1 MSRSSPPPGPSA
13 SEQGVSEQGL
23 SERGVSEQGVPEP
36 FVVADRSLD
45 PATGEAA
52 FTYRLAGD
60 EFTERLT
67 LDPALLPGADPA
79 RLDAALDLVHLVMG
93 TSYYKLRAPGRVV
106 VRRPVTKAQAAVAEA
121 AYTHGLGEFAA
132 VNRLP
137 VPHEVAFDVEVRD
150 DVPAPAGGGGR
161 GALLPV
167 GGGKDSALA
176 LVVVSPA
183 TALAVNPTGAQR
195 DVARAAGVP
204 LLGVRRRL
212 DPLLAERTAAGGL
225 NGHVPVTAINSGLA
239 TLVAVLGGFDPVV
252 FANERSADEET
263 LTVNGARVNHQYS
276 KSHEF
281 ERLFAAAAAEV
292 GVGYFSLTRQL
303 SELATVAAVA
313 ALPDLRGQI
322 LSCNRSY
329 TQAHLGFRDGGF
341 GDGGFGDGGQAPQRW
356 CLHCDKCLFTFLC
369 FAVFLTPDEAV
380 GVFGGDPLR
389 DLALVDGFRRL
400 WATEKPFDCVGERA
414 ESAAAMAHLAGSA
427 AWGEH
432 AVVRAL
438 GEEATSFAR
447 VSGATVEGL
456 LEPRGEHSVPPAYLA
471 ALQRVLAEARPPVR

>member
-1 MSRSSPPPGPSA
+1 VSE
-13 SEQGVSEQGL
+13 EQGGSDA
-23 SERGVSEQGVPEP
+23 
-36 FVVADRSLD
+36 FVVADRFLD
-45 PATGEAA
+45 LATGEAA

-67 LDPALLPGADPA
+67 LDTDLLTGADPA
-79 RLDAALDLVHLVMG
+79 RVDAALDLVHLVMG

-106 VRRPVTKAQAAVAEA
+106 VQRPVTKAQAAVAEA

-137 VPHEVAFDVEVRD
+137 VPHEVAFDVELTD
-150 DVPAPAGGGGR
+150 DVPAPVVGGGR
-161 GALLPV
+161 QALLPV

-176 LVVVSPA
+176 LVVVTPA
-183 TALAVNPTGAQR
+183 TALAVNPTDAQR

-204 LLGVRRRL
+204 LIGVRRRL
-212 DPLLAERTAAGGL
+212 DPLLGERTEAGGL
-225 NGHVPVTAINSGLA
+225 NGHVPVTAINSA
-239 TLVAVLGGFDPVV
+239 ISTLVAVLGGFDPVV

-276 KSHEF
+276 KSYEF

-313 ALPDLRGQI
+313 NLPELRGEI

-329 TQAHLGFRDGGF
+329 TQAHMGGE
-341 GDGGFGDGGQAPQRW
+341 ATQRW

-369 FAVFLTPDEAV
+369 FAVFLTPEEARAM
-380 GVFGGDPLR
+380 FGGDPLA
-389 DLALVDGFRRL
+389 DPSLADGFRRL

-414 ESAAAMAHLAGSA
+414 ESAAAMAHLARST
-427 AWGEH
+427 AWGDH

-438 GEEATSFAR
+438 GAEAASFAA
-447 VSGATVEGL
+447 VTGATVEGFL
-456 LEPRGEHSVPPAYLA
+456 PPRGDHSVPDRYLA
-471 ALQRVLAEARPPVR
+471 SLQRVLAEARPPVA

>member
-1 MSRSSPPPGPSA
+1 MSEA
-13 SEQGVSEQGL
+13 E
-23 SERGVSEQGVPEP
+23 

-52 FTYRLAGD
+52 FGYRLGDD

-67 LDPALLPGADPA
+67 LDPALLGGDVDSE

-93 TSYYKLRAPGRVV
+93 TSYYKLRAPGRVT
-106 VRRPVTKAQAAVAEA
+106 VRRPITKAQHAVAEA

-137 VPHEVAFDVEVRD
+137 VPHAVEWDVELRD
-150 DVPAPAGGGGR
+150 AASGTAVPGGS

-176 LVVVSPA
+176 LVVVTPA
-183 TALAVNPTGAQR
+183 TALAINPTGAQR
-195 DVARAAGVP
+195 DVTSAAGVP
-204 LLGVRRRL
+204 LVGVRRRL
-212 DPLLAERTAAGGL
+212 DPLLAERTAAGGR
-225 NGHVPVTAINSGLA
+225 NGHVPVTAINSAIA

-263 LTVNGARVNHQYS
+263 LTVGGASVNHQYS
-276 KSHEF
+276 KSYEF
-281 ERLFAAAAAEV
+281 EQLFATAAGEL

-303 SELATVAAVA
+303 SELATVSAVA
-313 ALPDLRGQI
+313 ELPDLRGQI

-329 TQAHLGFRDGGF
+329 TQRHLGGE
-341 GDGGFGDGGQAPQRW
+341 ATQRW

-369 FAVFLTPDEAV
+369 FAVFLQPAEAV
-380 GVFGGDPLR
+380 AMFGGNPLE
-389 DLALVDGFRRL
+389 DLSLVDGFRVL

-414 ESAAAMAHLAGSA
+414 ESAAAMAHLAHSA
-427 AWGEH
+427 AWG
-432 AVVRAL
+432 AFPVVRAL
-438 GEEATSFAR
+438 GEEAASYAAVT
-447 VSGATVEGL
+447 GETVAGF
-456 LEPRGEHSVPPAYLA
+456 LEPRGAHAVPEQYLA
-471 ALQRVLAEARPPVR
+471 SLRRTLAGARRPVG

>member
-1 MSRSSPPPGPSA
+1 M
-13 SEQGVSEQGL
+13 SEQDA
-23 SERGVSEQGVPEP
+23 
-36 FVVADRSLD
+36 FVVAGRSLD
-45 PATGEAA
+45 PTTGEAA
-52 FTYRLAGD
+52 FSYRLAGD

-67 LDPALLPGADPA
+67 LDPALVAGADPA
-79 RLDAALDLVHLVMG
+79 RVDAALDLVHLVMG

-106 VRRPVTKAQAAVAEA
+106 VERPVTKAQAAVAEA

-137 VPHEVAFDVEVRD
+137 VPHEVAFDLELTGD
-150 DVPAPAGGGGR
+150 LPAPVEGDGR
-161 GALLPV
+161 EALLPV

-176 LVVVSPA
+176 LVVVTPA
-183 TALAVNPTGAQR
+183 TALAVNPTDAQR

-204 LLGVRRRL
+204 LIGVRRRL
-212 DPLLAERTAAGGL
+212 DPLLGQRTRAGGL
-225 NGHVPVTAINSGLA
+225 NGHVPVTAINSA
-239 TLVAVLGGFDPVV
+239 ISTLVAVLGGFDPVV

-276 KSHEF
+276 KSYEF
-281 ERLFAAAAAEV
+281 ERLFSAAAAEV

-313 ALPDLRGQI
+313 DLPDLRGEI

-329 TQAHLGFRDGGF
+329 TQAHMGGE
-341 GDGGFGDGGQAPQRW
+341 ATQRW

-369 FAVFLTPDEAV
+369 FAVFLTPEEARAM
-380 GVFGGDPLR
+380 FGGDPLA
-389 DLALVDGFRRL
+389 DPSLADGFRRL

-414 ESAAAMAHLAGSA
+414 ESAAAMAHLAQST
-427 AWGEH
+427 AWGGH

-438 GEEATSFAR
+438 GEEAASFAA
-447 VSGATVEGL
+447 VTGATVEGFL
-456 LEPRGEHSVPPAYLA
+456 PPRGEHSVPDRYLA
-471 ALQRVLAEARPPVR
+471 SLQRVLAEARPPVR

>member
-1 MSRSSPPPGPSA
+1 MSDA
-13 SEQGVSEQGL
+13 
-23 SERGVSEQGVPEP
+23 

-45 PATGEAA
+45 LATGGAA

-67 LDPALLPGADPA
+67 LDTDLLTGADPA
-79 RLDAALDLVHLVMG
+79 RVDAALDLVHLVMG

-106 VRRPVTKAQAAVAEA
+106 VERPVTKAQAAVAEA

-137 VPHEVAFDVEVRD
+137 VPHEVAFDLELTGD
-150 DVPAPAGGGGR
+150 LPAPAEGGGR
-161 GALLPV
+161 EALLPV

-176 LVVVSPA
+176 LVVVTPA
-183 TALAVNPTGAQR
+183 TALAVNPTDAQR
-195 DVARAAGVP
+195 DVTRAAGVP
-204 LLGVRRRL
+204 LIGVRRGL
-212 DPLLAERTAAGGL
+212 DPLLGERTRAGGL
-225 NGHVPVTAINSGLA
+225 NGHVPVTAINSA
-239 TLVAVLGGFDPVV
+239 ISTLVAVLGGFDPVV

-276 KSHEF
+276 KSYEF

-313 ALPDLRGQI
+313 NLPDLRGEI

-329 TQAHLGFRDGGF
+329 TQAHMGGE
-341 GDGGFGDGGQAPQRW
+341 ATQRW
-356 CLHCDKCLFTFLC
+356 CLHCDKCLFTVLC
-369 FAVFLTPDEAV
+369 FAVFLTPEEARAM
-380 GVFGGDPLR
+380 FGGDPLA
-389 DLALVDGFRRL
+389 DPSLADGFRRL

-414 ESAAAMAHLAGSA
+414 ESAAAMAHLARST
-427 AWGEH
+427 AWGDH

-438 GEEATSFAR
+438 GAEAASFAA
-447 VSGATVEGL
+447 VTGATVEGFL
-456 LEPRGEHSVPPAYLA
+456 PPRGDHSVPDRYLA
-471 ALQRVLAEARPPVR
+471 SLQRVLAEARPPVA

>member
-1 MSRSSPPPGPSA
+1 
-13 SEQGVSEQGL
+13 VSEQDA
-23 SERGVSEQGVPEP
+23 
-36 FVVADRSLD
+36 FVVAGRSLD
-45 PATGEAA
+45 LATGEAA

-67 LDPALLPGADPA
+67 LDTDLLSGADPT
-79 RLDAALDLVHLVMG
+79 RVDAALDLVHLVMG

-106 VRRPVTKAQAAVAEA
+106 VQRPVPKTMAVVAEA

-137 VPHEVAFDVEVRD
+137 VPHEVAFDLELTD
-150 DVPAPAGGGGR
+150 DLPAPGDGGGSR
-161 GALLPV
+161 ALLPV

-176 LVVVSPA
+176 LVVVTPA
-183 TALAVNPTGAQR
+183 TALAVNPTDAQR

-204 LLGVRRRL
+204 LIGVRRRL
-212 DPLLAERTAAGGL
+212 DPLLAERTRAGGL
-225 NGHVPVTAINSGLA
+225 NGHVPVTAINSA
-239 TLVAVLGGFDPVV
+239 ISTLVAVLGGFDPVV

-276 KSHEF
+276 KSYEF

-292 GVGYFSLTRQL
+292 GVTYFSLTRQL

-313 ALPDLRGQI
+313 NLPGLRGEI

-329 TQAHLGFRDGGF
+329 TQAHM
-341 GDGGFGDGGQAPQRW
+341 GGQATQRW

-369 FAVFLTPDEAV
+369 FAVFLTPEEALEM
-380 GVFGGDPLR
+380 FGGDPLR
-389 DLALVDGFRRL
+389 DLSLADGFRRL

-414 ESAAAMAHLAGSA
+414 ESAAAMAHLADSA
-427 AWGEH
+427 AWSAH
-432 AVVRAL
+432 PVVRAL
-438 GEEATSFAR
+438 GEEAASFAA
-447 VSGATVEGL
+447 VTGATVEGFL
-456 LEPRGEHSVPPAYLA
+456 PPRGEHSVPERYLTS
-471 ALQRVLAEARPPVR
+471 LQRVLAEARPPVR

>member
-1 MSRSSPPPGPSA
+1 MSRSSSPP
-13 SEQGVSEQGL
+13 EQSVSDA
-23 SERGVSEQGVPEP
+23 
-36 FVVADRSLD
+36 FVVAERSLD
-45 PATGEAA
+45 LATGEAA
-52 FTYRLAGD
+52 FTYRLGGD

-67 LDPALLPGADPA
+67 LDPALLTGADPG

-106 VRRPVTKAQAAVAEA
+106 VRRPITKAQFTVAEA

-137 VPHEVAFDVEVRD
+137 VPHEVAWEVELRSAD
-150 DVPAPAGGGGR
+150 PVPADAGGR

-183 TALAVNPTGAQR
+183 TALAVNPTDAQR
-195 DVARAAGVP
+195 DVTSAAGVP

-225 NGHVPVTAINSGLA
+225 NGHVPVTAINSA
-239 TLVAVLGGFDPVV
+239 ISTLVAVLGGFDPVV

-263 LTVNGARVNHQYS
+263 LEIDGARVNHQYS
-276 KSHEF
+276 KSYEF
-281 ERLFAAAAAEV
+281 ERFFAAAAAEV

-313 ALPDLRGQI
+313 ALPVLRGHI

-329 TQAHLGFRDGGF
+329 TQRHMGF
-341 GDGGFGDGGQAPQRW
+341 GDGGTATQRW

-369 FAVFLTPDEAV
+369 FAAFLEPAEAV
-380 GVFGGDPLR
+380 EVFGGNPLE
-389 DLALVDGFRRL
+389 DLSLTDGFRKL

-427 AWGEH
+427 AWSGYP
-432 AVVRAL
+432 VVRAL
-438 GEEATSFAR
+438 GGEATSFAA
-447 VSGATVEGL
+447 VTGATVEGF
-456 LEPRGEHSVPPAYLA
+456 LEPRGEHAVPETHLA
-471 ALQRVLAEARPPVR
+471 SLRRVLAEARPPVR

>member
-1 MSRSSPPPGPSA
+1 MSDAFVIAERSID
-13 SEQGVSEQGL
+13 L
-23 SERGVSEQGVPEP
+23 T
-36 FVVADRSLD
+36 
-45 PATGEAA
+45 TGEAA
-52 FTYRLAGD
+52 FTFRLAGD

-67 LDPALLPGADPA
+67 LDTERLAGADPA

-93 TSYYKLRAPGRVV
+93 TSYYKLRAPGRVTV
-106 VRRPVTKAQAAVAEA
+106 ARPLTKAQLAVAEA
-121 AYTHGLGEFAA
+121 AYTSGLGEFAA

-137 VPHEVAFDVEVRD
+137 VPHAVEFDVEVRPAD
-150 DVPAPAGGGGR
+150 PVPADAGGG

-195 DVARAAGVP
+195 DVATAAGVP
-204 LLGVRRRL
+204 LIGVRRRL

-225 NGHVPVTAINSGLA
+225 NGHVPVTAINSA
-239 TLVAVLGGFDPVV
+239 ISTLVAVLGGFDPVV

-263 LTVNGARVNHQYS
+263 LEIDGARVNHQYS
-276 KSHEF
+276 KSYEF
-281 ERLFAAAAAEV
+281 ERLFAAAAAEL

-313 ALPDLRGQI
+313 ALPDLRGEI

-329 TQAHLGFRDGGF
+329 TQKHMGGE
-341 GDGGFGDGGQAPQRW
+341 ATQRW

-369 FAVFLTPDEAV
+369 FAVFLGPEEAV
-380 GVFGGDPLR
+380 AMFGGDPLE
-389 DLALVDGFRRL
+389 DLALADGFRKL

-414 ESAAAMAHLAGSA
+414 ESAAAMAHLAGSS
-427 AWGEH
+427 AWGGRP
-432 AVVRAL
+432 VVRAL
-438 GEEATSFAR
+438 GDEAASFAA
-447 VSGATVEGL
+447 VTGATVAGF
-456 LEPRGEHSVPPAYLA
+456 LEPRGEHAVPPAYLTS
-471 ALQRVLAEARPPVR
+471 LQRVLAEARPPVG

>member
-1 MSRSSPPPGPSA
+1 MS
-13 SEQGVSEQGL
+13 
-23 SERGVSEQGVPEP
+23 EP
-36 FVVADRSLD
+36 DAFVVAGRSLD

-52 FTYRLAGD
+52 FTYRLGGD

-67 LDPALLPGADPA
+67 LDPGLTAGADPA
-79 RLDAALDLVHLVMG
+79 RVDAALDLVHLVMG

-106 VRRPVTKAQAAVAEA
+106 VERPVTKAQAAVAEA

-137 VPHEVAFDVEVRD
+137 VPHGVAFDLETTD
-150 DVPAPAGGGGR
+150 DLPAPGDGGGR
-161 GALLPV
+161 EALLPV

-176 LVVVSPA
+176 LVVVTPA
-183 TALAVNPTGAQR
+183 TALAVNPTDAQR

-204 LLGVRRRL
+204 LIGVRRRL
-212 DPLLAERTAAGGL
+212 DPLLGERTRAGGL
-225 NGHVPVTAINSGLA
+225 NGHVPVTAINSA
-239 TLVAVLGGFDPVV
+239 ISTLVAVLGGFDPVV

-276 KSHEF
+276 KSYEF

-313 ALPDLRGQI
+313 DLPDLRGEI

-329 TQAHLGFRDGGF
+329 TQAHMGGE
-341 GDGGFGDGGQAPQRW
+341 ATQRW

-369 FAVFLTPDEAV
+369 FAVFLTPAEAV
-380 GVFGGDPLR
+380 EVFGGDPLQ
-389 DLALVDGFRRL
+389 DLSLADGFRRL

-414 ESAAAMAHLAGSA
+414 ESAAAMAHLAGSG
-427 AWGEH
+427 AWGAH
-432 AVVRAL
+432 PVVRAL
-438 GEEATSFAR
+438 GEEAASFAA
-447 VSGATVEGL
+447 VTGATVEGL
-456 LEPRGEHSVPPAYLA
+456 LPPRGEHSVPDRYLTS
-471 ALQRVLAEARPPVR
+471 LQRVLAEAHPPVR

>member
-1 MSRSSPPPGPSA
+1 MSDA
-13 SEQGVSEQGL
+13 
-23 SERGVSEQGVPEP
+23 

-45 PATGEAA
+45 LATGEAA

-67 LDPALLPGADPA
+67 LDTDLLTGADPA
-79 RLDAALDLVHLVMG
+79 RVDAALDLVHLVMG

-106 VRRPVTKAQAAVAEA
+106 VQRPVTKAQAAVAEA

-137 VPHEVAFDVEVRD
+137 VPHEVAFDLEVTD
-150 DVPAPAGGGGR
+150 DLPSPVDGGGR
-161 GALLPV
+161 EALLPV

-176 LVVVSPA
+176 LVVVTPA
-183 TALAVNPTGAQR
+183 TALAVNPTDAQR

-204 LLGVRRRL
+204 LIGVRRRL
-212 DPLLAERTAAGGL
+212 DPLLGERTRTGGL
-225 NGHVPVTAINSGLA
+225 NGHVPVTAINSA
-239 TLVAVLGGFDPVV
+239 ISTLVAVLGGFDPVV

-276 KSHEF
+276 KSYEF

-313 ALPDLRGQI
+313 DLPDLRGEI

-329 TQAHLGFRDGGF
+329 TQAHMGGE
-341 GDGGFGDGGQAPQRW
+341 ATQRW

-369 FAVFLTPDEAV
+369 FAVFLTPDEALAM
-380 GVFGGDPLR
+380 FGGDPLA
-389 DLALVDGFRRL
+389 DLSLTDGFRKL

-414 ESAAAMAHLAGSA
+414 ESAAAMAYLAGSA
-427 AWGEH
+427 AWGDH

-438 GEEATSFAR
+438 GEEAASFAG
-447 VSGATVEGL
+447 VTGATVEGFL
-456 LEPRGEHSVPPAYLA
+456 PPRGEHSVPDRYLA
-471 ALQRVLAEARPPVR
+471 SLQRVLAEARPPVR

>member
-1 MSRSSPPPGPSA
+1 
-13 SEQGVSEQGL
+13 VSDA
-23 SERGVSEQGVPEP
+23 
-36 FVVADRSLD
+36 FVVAGRSLD

-60 EFTERLT
+60 EYTERLT
-67 LDPALLPGADPA
+67 LDTDLLGGADPA
-79 RLDAALDLVHLVMG
+79 RVDAALDLVHLVMG

-106 VRRPVTKAQAAVAEA
+106 MERPVTKAQAAVAEA

-137 VPHEVAFDVEVRD
+137 VPHEVAFDLEITD
-150 DVPAPAGGGGR
+150 DVPAPADGGAR
-161 GALLPV
+161 QALLPV

-176 LVVVSPA
+176 LVVVTPA
-183 TALAVNPTGAQR
+183 TALAVNPTDAQR
-195 DVARAAGVP
+195 DVARASGVP
-204 LLGVRRRL
+204 LIGVRRRL
-212 DPLLAERTAAGGL
+212 DPLLGERTRAGGL
-225 NGHVPVTAINSGLA
+225 NGHVPVTAINSA
-239 TLVAVLGGFDPVV
+239 ISTLVAVLGGFDPVV

-276 KSHEF
+276 KSYEF

-313 ALPDLRGQI
+313 ALPDLRGEI

-329 TQAHLGFRDGGF
+329 TQAHMGGE
-341 GDGGFGDGGQAPQRW
+341 ATQRW

-369 FAVFLTPDEAV
+369 FAVFLTPEEARDM
-380 GVFGGDPLR
+380 FGGDPLA
-389 DLALVDGFRRL
+389 DLSLVDGFRRL

-414 ESAAAMAHLAGSA
+414 ESAAAMAHLARST
-427 AWGEH
+427 AWGGH
-432 AVVRAL
+432 PVVRAL
-438 GEEATSFAR
+438 GGEAASFAA
-447 VSGATVEGL
+447 VTGATVEGFL
-456 LEPRGEHSVPPAYLA
+456 PPHGEHSVPDRYLA
-471 ALQRVLAEARPPVR
+471 SLQRVLAEARPPVR

>member
-1 MSRSSPPPGPSA
+1 MSRCSST
-13 SEQGVSEQGL
+13 
-23 SERGVSEQGVPEP
+23 PEP
-36 FVVADRSLD
+36 SVPDAFVVAGRSLD
-45 PATGEAA
+45 LSTGEAA

-60 EFTERLT
+60 EFTEWIT
-67 LDPALLPGADPA
+67 LDPKWLGEVEPA
-79 RLDAALDLVHLVMG
+79 GLDAALDLVHLVMG

-106 VRRPVTKAQAAVAEA
+106 VQRPVTKAQAAVAEA

-137 VPHEVAFDVEVRD
+137 VPHEVAFDLELTD
-150 DVPAPAGGGGR
+150 DLPAPADGGGR
-161 GALLPV
+161 EALLPV

-176 LVVVSPA
+176 LVVVTPA
-183 TALAVNPTGAQR
+183 TALAVNPTDAQR
-195 DVARAAGVP
+195 AVARAAGVP
-204 LLGVRRRL
+204 LIGVRRRL
-212 DPLLAERTAAGGL
+212 DPLLGKRTRGGGL
-225 NGHVPVTAINSGLA
+225 NGHVPVTAINSA
-239 TLVAVLGGFDPVV
+239 ISTLVAVLGGFDPVV

-276 KSHEF
+276 KSYEF

-313 ALPDLRGQI
+313 ELPDLRGQI

-329 TQAHLGFRDGGF
+329 TQAHMGI
-341 GDGGFGDGGQAPQRW
+341 GDGAAATQRW

-369 FAVFLTPDEAV
+369 FAVFLTPDEALAM
-380 GVFGGDPLR
+380 FGGDPLA
-389 DLALVDGFRRL
+389 DLSLADGFRRL

-414 ESAAAMAHLAGSA
+414 ESAAAMAHLARSA
-427 AWGEH
+427 AWRGH

-438 GEEATSFAR
+438 GEEAAAFAA
-447 VSGATVEGL
+447 VTGATVEGFL
-456 LEPRGEHSVPPAYLA
+456 PPRGEHSIPDRYLVS
-471 ALQRVLAEARPPVR
+471 LQRALAEARPPVR

>member
-1 MSRSSPPPGPSA
+1 MSDA
-13 SEQGVSEQGL
+13 
-23 SERGVSEQGVPEP
+23 
-36 FVVADRSLD
+36 FVVAGRSVD

-52 FTYRLAGD
+52 FTFRLAGD

-67 LDPALLPGADPA
+67 LDPALLAGADPA

-106 VRRPVTKAQAAVAEA
+106 VQRPVSKAQAAVAEA

-137 VPHEVAFDVEVRD
+137 VPHEVAFDVELRD
-150 DVPAPAGGGGR
+150 ELPAAGGVGDG

-176 LVVVSPA
+176 LVVVTPA
-183 TALAVNPTGAQR
+183 TALAVNPTDAQR

-204 LLGVRRRL
+204 LIGVRRRL
-212 DPLLAERTAAGGL
+212 DPLLGERTRAGGL
-225 NGHVPVTAINSGLA
+225 NGHVPITAINSA
-239 TLVAVLGGFDPVV
+239 ISTLVAVLGGFDPVV

-263 LTVNGARVNHQYS
+263 LTINGARVNHQYS

-281 ERLFAAAAAEV
+281 ERVFAAAAAEV

-313 ALPDLRGQI
+313 ALPGLRGEI

-329 TQAHLGFRDGGF
+329 TQAHMGGE
-341 GDGGFGDGGQAPQRW
+341 ATQRW
-356 CLHCDKCLFTFLC
+356 CLRCDKCLFTFLC

-380 GVFGGDPLR
+380 GMFGGDPLA
-389 DLALVDGFRRL
+389 DPALADGFRRL

-427 AWGEH
+427 AWGGH

-438 GEEATSFAR
+438 GAEAASNAR
-447 VSGATVEGL
+447 VTGATVEGFL
-456 LEPRGEHSVPPAYLA
+456 APRGEHSVPDRYLA

>member
-1 MSRSSPPPGPSA
+1 MSDPGA
-13 SEQGVSEQGL
+13 DAA
-23 SERGVSEQGVPEP
+23 
-36 FVVADRSLD
+36 FVVAERSLD

-52 FTYRLAGD
+52 FTYSLAGD

-67 LDPALLPGADPA
+67 LDRELLTAADPA

-93 TSYYKLRAPGRVV
+93 TSYYKLRAPGRIV
-106 VRRPVTKAQAAVAEA
+106 VRRPVTKAQLAVAEA

-137 VPHEVAFDVEVRD
+137 VPHEVAWEVELRSAD
-150 DVPAPAGGGGR
+150 PVPANVGGR

-183 TALAVNPTGAQR
+183 TALAINPTDAQR
-195 DVARAAGVP
+195 DVTRAAGVP

-225 NGHVPVTAINSGLA
+225 NGHVPVTAINSA
-239 TLVAVLGGFDPVV
+239 ISTLVAVLGGFDPVV

-263 LTVNGARVNHQYS
+263 LSVDGARVNHQYS
-276 KSHEF
+276 KSYEF
-281 ERLFAAAAAEV
+281 ERFFAAAAAEV

-313 ALPDLRGQI
+313 ALPGLRDEI

-329 TQAHLGFRDGGF
+329 TQEHLGGE
-341 GDGGFGDGGQAPQRW
+341 ATQRW

-369 FAVFLTPDEAV
+369 FAVFLEPAEATAM
-380 GVFGGDPLR
+380 FGGNPLE
-389 DLALVDGFRRL
+389 DLSLVDGFRTL

-414 ESAAAMAHLAGSA
+414 ESAAAMAHLAGSTV
-427 AWGEH
+427 WGGYP
-432 AVVRAL
+432 VVRAL
-438 GEEATSFAR
+438 GGEAASFAA
-447 VSGATVEGL
+447 VTGATVEGF
-456 LEPRGEHSVPPAYLA
+456 LEPRGEHAVPEQHLA
-471 ALQRVLAEARPPVR
+471 TLRRVLAEARSPVR

>member
-1 MSRSSPPPGPSA
+1 MSDA
-13 SEQGVSEQGL
+13 
-23 SERGVSEQGVPEP
+23 
-36 FVVADRSLD
+36 FVVAGRSLD
-45 PATGEAA
+45 LSTGEAA
-52 FTYRLAGD
+52 FSYRLAGD

-67 LDPALLPGADPA
+67 LDPQWLREVDPARLDPA

-106 VRRPVTKAQAAVAEA
+106 VQRPVTKAQVAVAEA

-137 VPHEVAFDVEVRD
+137 VPHEVAFDLELTD
-150 DVPAPAGGGGR
+150 DLPVPADAGGR
-161 GALLPV
+161 EALLPV

-176 LVVVSPA
+176 LVVVTPA

-204 LLGVRRRL
+204 LIGVRRRL
-212 DPLLAERTAAGGL
+212 DPLLGERTRAGGL
-225 NGHVPVTAINSGLA
+225 NGHVPVTAINSA
-239 TLVAVLGGFDPVV
+239 ISTLVAVLGGFDPVV

-276 KSHEF
+276 KSYEF

-313 ALPDLRGQI
+313 ELPALRGEI

-329 TQAHLGFRDGGF
+329 TQAHMGGE
-341 GDGGFGDGGQAPQRW
+341 ATQRW
-356 CLHCDKCLFTFLC
+356 CLHCDKCLFTYLC
-369 FAVFLTPDEAV
+369 FAVFLTPDEALAM
-380 GVFGGDPLR
+380 FGGDPLA
-389 DLALVDGFRRL
+389 DVSLADGFRRL

-414 ESAAAMAHLAGSA
+414 ESAAAMAHLAQST
-427 AWGEH
+427 AWGDH
-432 AVVRAL
+432 AVVLAL
-438 GEEATSFAR
+438 GEEAASFAA
-447 VSGATVEGL
+447 VTGATVEGFL
-456 LEPRGEHSVPPAYLA
+456 PPRGEHSVPDRYLA
-471 ALQRVLAEARPPVR
+471 SLQRVLAEARPPVP

>member
-1 MSRSSPPPGPSA
+1 M
-13 SEQGVSEQGL
+13 SEQDA
-23 SERGVSEQGVPEP
+23 
-36 FVVADRSLD
+36 FVVAGRSLD
-45 PATGEAA
+45 PTTGEAA

-67 LDPALLPGADPA
+67 LDPGLVAGADPA
-79 RLDAALDLVHLVMG
+79 RVDAALDLVHLVMG

-106 VRRPVTKAQAAVAEA
+106 VERPVTKSQAAVAEA

-137 VPHEVAFDVEVRD
+137 VPHEVAFDLELTD
-150 DVPAPAGGGGR
+150 DLPAPVEGGGHE
-161 GALLPV
+161 ALLPV

-176 LVVVSPA
+176 LVVVTPA
-183 TALAVNPTGAQR
+183 TALAVNPTDAQR
-195 DVARAAGVP
+195 DVTRAAGVP
-204 LLGVRRRL
+204 LIGVRRRL
-212 DPLLAERTAAGGL
+212 DPLLAERTRAGGL
-225 NGHVPVTAINSGLA
+225 NGHVPVTAINSA
-239 TLVAVLGGFDPVV
+239 ISTLVAVLGGFDPVV

-276 KSHEF
+276 KSYEF

-313 ALPDLRGQI
+313 DLPDLRGEI

-329 TQAHLGFRDGGF
+329 TQAHMGGE
-341 GDGGFGDGGQAPQRW
+341 ATQRW

-369 FAVFLTPDEAV
+369 FAVFLTPEEARAM
-380 GVFGGDPLR
+380 FGGDPLA
-389 DLALVDGFRRL
+389 DPSLADGFRRL

-414 ESAAAMAHLAGSA
+414 ESAAAMAHLARST
-427 AWGEH
+427 AWGDH

-438 GEEATSFAR
+438 GAEAASFAA
-447 VSGATVEGL
+447 VTGATVEGFL
-456 LEPRGEHSVPPAYLA
+456 PPRGDHSVPDRYLTS
-471 ALQRVLAEARPPVR
+471 LQRVLAEARPPVA

>member
-1 MSRSSPPPGPSA
+1 M
-13 SEQGVSEQGL
+13 SEQDA
-23 SERGVSEQGVPEP
+23 
-36 FVVADRSLD
+36 FVVAGRSLD

-67 LDPALLPGADPA
+67 LDTDLLTGADPA
-79 RLDAALDLVHLVMG
+79 RVDAALDLVHLVMG

-106 VRRPVTKAQAAVAEA
+106 VQRPVTKAQAAVAEA

-137 VPHEVAFDVEVRD
+137 VPHEVAFDVELTD
-150 DVPAPAGGGGR
+150 DVPAPVVGGGR
-161 GALLPV
+161 QALLPV

-176 LVVVSPA
+176 
-183 TALAVNPTGAQR
+183 VNPTDAQR

-204 LLGVRRRL
+204 LIGVRRRL
-212 DPLLAERTAAGGL
+212 DPLLGERTEAGGL
-225 NGHVPVTAINSGLA
+225 NGHVPVTAINSA
-239 TLVAVLGGFDPVV
+239 ISTLVAVLGGFDPVV

-276 KSHEF
+276 KSYEF

-313 ALPDLRGQI
+313 NLPELRGEI

-329 TQAHLGFRDGGF
+329 TQAHMGGE
-341 GDGGFGDGGQAPQRW
+341 ATQRW

-369 FAVFLTPDEAV
+369 FAVFLTPGEAL
-380 GVFGGDPLR
+380 GVFGGDPLQ
-389 DLALVDGFRRL
+389 DLSLADGFRRL

-414 ESAAAMAHLAGSA
+414 ESAAAMAHLAGSE
-427 AWGEH
+427 AWGAH
-432 AVVRAL
+432 PVVRAL
-438 GEEATSFAR
+438 GEEAASFAA
-447 VSGATVEGL
+447 VTGATVEGFL
-456 LEPRGEHSVPPAYLA
+456 PPRGEHSVPDRYLA
-471 ALQRVLAEARPPVR
+471 SLQRVLAEARSPIT